1 MNAHRQIQ
9 LQAAEGAEH
18 HNRGSRQHEQHAA
31 LLRALSGPDVPDG
44 LLAHNEADPQELHH
58 SPQQSRPEQAL
69 GAASMA
75 SMLPS
80 LLPSVP

>member
-44 LLAHNEADPQELHH
+44 LLAHN
-58 SPQQSRPEQAL
+58 
-69 GAASMA
+69 
-75 SMLPS
+75 
-80 LLPSVP
+80 